1 MNLTVS
7 FSPTFLTL
15 AVLAVISAAVV
26 AVLIYYYFP
35 LHLIYKSKV
44 GFESMLDAVNEPLA
58 VISSNHTV
66 RRVNKA
72 YVDMTGRSYKACVN
86 SKCYKVLRGL
96 SAPCPDCRLSETLD
110 QAEIKDVEVSPHPS
124 GTGSITIT
132 FSPYAMP
139 VRSSAAERCV
149 IEHIRD
155 ITALETLKNDL
166 ERRNKFLAT
175 LTHKLRT
182 AQRSIKAE
190 LWVASQIQI
199 GLLPSSLP
207 QIDNMKIDMTYK
219 PVADVGGD
227 MYDFIHIDDAHL
239 GVFIGDAS
247 GHGLASSLIGT
258 LSKMSLYNHTHA
270 WLPTGELLGL
280 MNKDLKAH
288 IHTSHYLTAFW
299 CVFDFE
305 NNKLTY
311 SRAGHPSQI
320 VLRKDGS
327 IHTLSGDGIFLGITE
342 EAVYEQRE
350 FIFEPGDRF
359 FWFTD
364 GIYDIFKDTDETGG
378 ENREFLGYDR
388 FAELIKLTVKLPFNS
403 IIGSIK
409 KSLADFMHKD
419 DYTLIVAEIGDGN
432 GNAQES

>member
-1 MNLTVS
+1 MHLNIS

-15 AVLAVISAAVV
+15 AVMAALSAAV
-26 AVLIYYYFP
+26 AAFLIYRYFP

-58 VISSNHTV
+58 VISANHTV

-72 YVDMTGRSYKACVN
+72 YVDMTKRSYKACVN
-86 SKCYKVLRGL
+86 AKCYKVLRGL
-96 SAPCPDCRLSETLD
+96 SAPCPDCRLVETLEHSEVKEV
-110 QAEIKDVEVSPHPS
+110 EISPHPS
-124 GTGSITIT
+124 GAGSITIT
-132 FSPYAMP
+132 FSSYAMP
-139 VRSSAAERCV
+139 VKGNAAERCV

-175 LTHKLRT
+175 LTHKLRA

-199 GLLPSSLP
+199 GLLPPTLP
-207 QIDNMKIDMTYK
+207 KLNNMRIDMTYK

-270 WLPTGELLGL
+270 WLPTAELLEL

-320 VLRKDGS
+320 VLRKDG
-327 IHTLSGDGIFLGITE
+327 TLHSLTGDGIFLGITE
-342 EAVYEQRE
+342 DAVYEQRE

-364 GIYDIFKDTDETGG
+364 GIYDIFKDTDELGG
-378 ENREFLGYDR
+378 DREFLGYDK
-388 FAELIKLTVKLPFNS
+388 FAELIKLTVNLPFNA

-419 DYTLIVAEIGDGN
+419 DYTLIVAEIV
-432 GNAQES
+432 NAQES

>member
-1 MNLTVS
+1 MNLNIA
-7 FSPTFLTL
+7 FWPTFFT
-15 AVLAVISAAVV
+15 IAAVTVLSATV
-26 AVLIYYYFP
+26 ATFLLYRYFP
-35 LHLIYKSKV
+35 VHRIYRSKI

-58 VISSNHTV
+58 VISADHTV

-72 YVDMTGRSYKACVN
+72 YVDMTGRSYKECVN
-86 SKCYKVLRGL
+86 AKCYNTLRGL
-96 SAPCPDCRLSETLD
+96 SEPCPGCRLSETLERSKTT
-110 QAEIKDVEVSPHPS
+110 EIEISPHPS
-124 GTGSITIT
+124 GTGSITIA
-132 FSPYAMP
+132 FSPYAVP
-139 VRSSAAERCV
+139 VKWNASERCV

-155 ITALETLKNDL
+155 ITALEALKNDL

-199 GLLPSSLP
+199 GLLPPSLP
-207 QIDNMKIDMTYK
+207 QLDNMRIDMTYK

-247 GHGLASSLIGT
+247 GHGLAASLIGT

-270 WLPTGELLGL
+270 WLPTAELLGL

-305 NNKLTY
+305 SGKLTY
-311 SRAGHPSQI
+311 SRAGHPAQI
-320 VLRKDGS
+320 VLRKNG
-327 IHTLSGDGIFLGITE
+327 TLHSLTGDGMFLGITE
-342 EAVYEQRE
+342 DAVYEQRE

-364 GIYDIFKDTDETGG
+364 GIYDIFKDTDGTDG
-378 ENREFLGYDR
+378 NDREPLGYDK
-388 FAELIKLTVKLPFNS
+388 FAELIKLTVNLPFNTV
-403 IIGSIK
+403 IGSIK
-409 KSLADFMHKD
+409 KSLADFTHKD
-419 DYTLIVAEIGDGN
+419 DYTLIVAEIV
-432 GNAQES
+432 NAEDS